1 MKAITRQP
9 KLLVKMS
16 AGPQRLTLSAGKSK
30 FTLQAEPLFE
40 SIQDKPRLGVA
51 AAAPQWQMV
60 TATDET
66 DEVNGWELCHEM
78 MTGGL
83 GVAGETVEFA
93 EPDLEQRW
101 TFGTDAQSL
110 MAATASCDRAQD
122 PDSRLPVGD
131 GTFWFRDQAHSQL
144 QSARDEVG
152 QPTSRV
158 RIAHFDTGYDDD
170 HITKPKF
177 LRTD

>member
-16 AGPQRLTLSAGKSK
+16 AGPQRLTLAAGKSK

-40 SIQDKPRLGVA
+40 SIKDKPRLGL

-66 DEVNGWELCHEM
+66 DEVNGWELCHHM

-83 GVAGETVEFA
+83 GLAGGTARPWLPCRVA
-93 EPDLEQRW
+93 
-101 TFGTDAQSL
+101 TFLDGRRLRRCDAS
-110 MAATASCDRAQD
+110 S
-122 PDSRLPVGD
+122 
-131 GTFWFRDQAHSQL
+131 
-144 QSARDEVG
+144 RDEGVE
-152 QPTSRV
+152 V
-158 RIAHFDTGYDDD
+158 RGVDAHVLAELGEGDAPLGDEPADEPRRRPETGRPPD
-170 HITKPKF
+170 
-177 LRTD
+177 RR